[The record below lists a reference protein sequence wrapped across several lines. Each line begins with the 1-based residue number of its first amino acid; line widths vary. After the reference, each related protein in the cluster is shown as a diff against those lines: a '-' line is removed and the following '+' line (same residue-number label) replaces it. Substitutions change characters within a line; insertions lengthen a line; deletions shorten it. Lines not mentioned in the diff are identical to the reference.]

1 MYIFL
6 EIYDANEN
14 REVGATPTQFHT
26 NDNKFQ
32 VTVRSLE
39 LIYTRT
45 DWPPGGARFLS
56 KSLKNSGKSRADL
69 WQFAGNIGLE
79 RAIGNTNKNGQNFR
93 EHNAETNLCAQIGQE
108 NCIMTLKKPIPFR
121 FLQYPNFLFFTFEF

>member
-1 MYIFL
+1 M
-6 EIYDANEN
+6 
-14 REVGATPTQFHT
+14 
-26 NDNKFQ
+26 
-32 VTVRSLE
+32 
-39 LIYTRT
+39 IYTRT

-121 FLQYPNFLFFTFEF
+121 FFQYPNFLLFTFQF

>member
-1 MYIFL
+1 MNLFVYL
-6 EIYDANEN
+6 EKANEN
-14 REVGATPTQFHT
+14 REVGGTPTQFHT

-56 KSLKNSGKSRADL
+56 KSLKDSGKSRADL

-79 RAIGNTNKNGQNFR
+79 RAIGNTNKNGKNFR

-121 FLQYPNFLFFTFEF
+121 FFQ